1 MTGRTSADYEHVLK
15 AIKRGL
21 RNQQEVEEVV
31 CDFEKAIWKAMRRVF
46 PTVLMKGCSFHW
58 GQAVWRHI
66 QGLGLSTEYMN
77 NHGTYSLLRM
87 IFCLPFLPAEH
98 IIEVFDKMEDF
109 NTSEHL
115 EPLFQYLR
123 RTWFESSTW
132 TVENWSVF
140 GQSVRTN
147 NDCEGKFNIA
157 MYNDTMYINFSKIVN
172 VIDI

>member
-31 CDFEKAIWKAMRRVF
+31 CDFEKAIWKALRRVF

-58 GQAVWRHI
+58 GQAVWHHI
-66 QGLGLSTEYMN
+66 QVGLGLSTDYMN
-77 NHGTYSLLRM
+77 NHGLYSLLRM
-87 IFCLPFLPAEH
+87 IFCLPFLPMEH

-132 TVENWSVF
+132 TVKKTGAYLDRWH
-140 GQSVRTN
+140 RRL
-147 NDCEGKFNIA
+147 NIRA
-157 MYNDTMYINFSKIVN
+157 GMSPPFYNLIKL
-172 VIDI
+172 